1 LVLPESTYDGGPTAA
16 TDPTVVRVAIV
27 VSVPLLRDGVTLV
40 LQDAAGIDVVAT
52 AASFAELLDADVDA
66 LGAVVAYI
74 DGIEDLATPSF
85 LRVSEV
91 PGLRMVGLHD
101 NLAARAIEMAR
112 TGGFEVLVDIGA
124 GHSAIID
131 AVMGA
136 RARTLRRWEPPRVG
150 LAPLTERERAVL
162 ARVAEGDSSR
172 DIAKTMLISVH
183 TVENYKQRAFRKLG
197 VANQAQAVA
206 TALRHGLLGPTPRRS
221 W

>member
-1 LVLPESTYDGGPTAA
+1 LVFPEAMYDGEPTAA
-16 TDPTVVRVAIV
+16 DDPAVVRVAIV
-27 VSVPLLRDGVTLV
+27 VPVPLLRDGITLV
-40 LQDAAGIDVVAT
+40 MQDAVGVDVVASV
-52 AASFAELLDADVDA
+52 ASFAELVAADVVD
-66 LGAVVAYI
+66 LGAVVAYLE
-74 DGIEDLATPSF
+74 GVEVLASASYA
-85 LRVSEV
+85 LVSEI
-91 PGLRMVGLHD
+91 PGLRMVGVHD
-101 NLAARAIEMAR
+101 NLPERAVQLAR

-124 GHSAIID
+124 GHPAIID

-162 ARVAEGDSSR
+162 SRVAEGESSR